1 MLKMVNKEM
10 IMNIN
15 KIGAGIVTFNPDK
28 KRVCEVID
36 AILIQVS
43 EVVIVDNGSDVDINW
58 LKEIYTNQIYIIKN
72 IKNVGIARALNQIM
86 EYFNNKSFEWVMT
99 LDQDSI
105 LTENAINHLLK
116 FSSNNVAIICPRIIH
131 DDEIVVHEKENEKI
145 ERTITSGSLTN
156 VVKWDN
162 IGGFDEDLF
171 IDMVDFDFCERIKL
185 NGYEIIRVNSVRI
198 NHQYG
203 DATKK
208 NFFGKKIGVYNYSPF
223 RRYYITRNNII
234 FYKKYSNI
242 GNFKIMVK
250 EIVRNVGKVILYEDN
265 KLKKINAITKG
276 MKDGISWKKI

>member
-1 MLKMVNKEM
+1 MD
-10 IMNIN
+10 IN

-58 LKEIYTNQIYIIKN
+58 LSEIYTNQIYIIKN
-72 IKNVGIARALNQIM
+72 VKNVGIARALNQIM
-86 EYFNNKSFEWVMT
+86 EYFDNKSFEWVMT

-105 LTENAINHLLK
+105 LTKDAIKHLLK
-116 FSSNNVAIICPRIIH
+116 FSSKNVAIICPRIIH
-131 DDEIVVHEKENEKI
+131 DDEIVVYEKENEKI

-156 VVKWDN
+156 VVKWNN
-162 IGGFDEDLF
+162 IGRFDEDLF

-185 NGYEIIRVNSVRI
+185 NGYEIIRVNNVRI

-203 DATKK
+203 DATIKK
-208 NFFGKKIGVYNYSPF
+208 FFGKKIGVYNYSPF

-234 FYKKYSNI
+234 FYKKYSNMS
-242 GNFKIMVK
+242 NFKIMIK
-250 EIVRNVGKVILYEDN
+250 EIVRNVGKVVLYEDN

>member
-131 DDEIVVHEKENEKI
+131 DDEIAVDEKENEKI

-203 DATKK
+203 DAAIK

-250 EIVRNVGKVILYEDN
+250 EIVRNVGKVVLYEDN